1 MNDQQLLRYSRHIL
15 LEQIDVDGLQRL
27 LDSTVLIVGMGGLG
41 SPAAMYLAAA
51 GTGRL
56 LLADDDHVELSNLQR
71 QILHSTADLGRA
83 KTASA
88 EDRLTA
94 INPDIRIHQLN
105 QRLLGEQLHE
115 AVAQADLVLDCTD
128 NFTTRQALNAACVTL
143 RKPLVS
149 GAAIRMQGQVTVFDL
164 RNDESPCYECLYGD
178 GQGDDE
184 ALTCT
189 EAGVIGPLVGIVG
202 SVQALEAMK
211 LLVGFGQPLAG
222 RLLLIDAMQA
232 GFRELRV
239 RRDPNCGCCG
249 AGRGKA

>member
-1 MNDQQLLRYSRHIL
+1 MNDQQLLRHSRHIL

-51 GTGRL
+51 GVGRL

-71 QILHSTADLGRA
+71 QILHATADIGRQ

-88 EDRLTA
+88 ADRLAA
-94 INPDIRIHQLN
+94 INPDVQISRLD

-128 NFTTRQALNAACVTL
+128 NFTTRQALNAACVAL

-149 GAAIRMQGQVTVFDL
+149 GAAIRLQGQVSVFDL
-164 RNDESPCYECLYGD
+164 RDAESPCYECLYGD
-178 GQGDDE
+178 GQGNDE
-184 ALTCT
+184 TLSCA

-211 LLVGFGQPLAG
+211 LLVGFGRPLVG

-249 AGRGKA
+249 AGHGAA

>member
-71 QILHSTADLGRA
+71 QILHATADLGRP

-88 EDRLTA
+88 QDRLAA
-94 INPDIRIHQLN
+94 INPDIQIHQIN
-105 QRLLGEQLHE
+105 RRLLGEQVHE

-128 NFTTRQALNAACVTL
+128 NFAIRQALNAACVAL

-164 RNDESPCYECLYGD
+164 RDDESPCYECLYGD
-178 GQGDDE
+178 GQGNDE
-184 ALTCT
+184 APTCT

-211 LLVGFGQPLAG
+211 LLVGFGQPLVG

-249 AGRGKA
+249 ASRGTA